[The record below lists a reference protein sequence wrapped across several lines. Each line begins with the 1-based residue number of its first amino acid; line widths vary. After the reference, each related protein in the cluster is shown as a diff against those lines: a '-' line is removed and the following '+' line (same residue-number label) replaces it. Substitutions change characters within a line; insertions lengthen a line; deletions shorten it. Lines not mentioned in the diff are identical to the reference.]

1 METVTEAETWRRKV
15 DLQNISNWSYKRGEW
30 MEGRMAIF
38 KAIMKKQELMRDLNS
53 QFEEVHQI

>member
-1 METVTEAETWRRKV
+1 
-15 DLQNISNWSYKRGEW
+15 

-38 KAIMKKQELMRDLNS
+38 KAIMKKHEVMRDLNS